1 MLWEIVVTLGKVTSS
16 CLARLGDRKQV
27 INQKQITMD
36 STNNDLSTKPAI
48 DGNNV
53 LAPVLLLRDRMHSHF
68 WIEDGELFESYHT
81 IRGLR
86 YRHRF
91 AVNGLPDTD
100 KCLPDMI
107 KYIEAEYLS

>member
-1 MLWEIVVTLGKVTSS
+1 M
-16 CLARLGDRKQV
+16 
-27 INQKQITMD
+27 N
-36 STNNDLSTKPAI
+36 STNDDLSTKPAI

-53 LAPVLLLRDRMHSHF
+53 LAPVLLSRDRRHSHF

-100 KCLPDMI
+100 KCQPDML

>member
-1 MLWEIVVTLGKVTSS
+1 MKKTLDK
-16 CLARLGDRKQV
+16 
-27 INQKQITMD
+27 NE
-36 STNNDLSTKPAI
+36 PAT
-48 DGNNV
+48 DAYTV
-53 LAPVLLLRDRMHSHF
+53 LAPVLLSRDRRYSHF

-100 KCLPDMI
+100 KCQPDMI